1 MASGPNP
8 FERVARTL
16 EIDGQSY
23 KYYSLPELND
33 ARVGTCSS
41 IVIASRSASNRIE
54 SNRIESRVGLLAG
67 WLVGLFACLL
77 TDSMNA

>member
-41 IVIASRSASNRIE
+41 IVIASRSA
-54 SNRIESRVGLLAG
+54 
-67 WLVGLFACLL
+67 
-77 TDSMNA
+77 